1 MMRKRMG
8 LLALVMVLVAGLM
21 GSAGASEVV
30 GCGCGGSAC
39 WPSCECSPGNAC
51 GPGCKYAETVAPA
64 VMKAAV
70 VATEGGNA
78 SSLYAVMSATRG
90 LRADGTNLTV
100 PAGTVLQGQQIQ
112 SIGGVPYVVGT
123 TANQGMIYLPLSSLG
138 LVKQEHQVA
147 DANHKVLEMTW
158 ETVIDILMTTDSRE
172 SKMMDWQ
179 IKMKAGVRQNIEEA
193 EKRLLEEVLDEAR
206 KRYSISD
213 VQE

>member
-51 GPGCKYAETVAPA
+51 GPGCRYAVAP
-64 VMKAAV
+64 VVVKAAV

-78 SSLYAVMSATRG
+78 SSQYAVMSATRG

-123 TANQGMIYLPLSSLG
+123 TANQGMIYVPLSSLG
-138 LVKQEHQVA
+138 LVKQEHQVTVV
-147 DANHKVLEMTW
+147 NNKVLEITW
-158 ETVIDILMTTDSRE
+158 ETVIDILQKTDPFE
-172 SKMMDWQ
+172 SIMMDRQ
-179 IKMKAGVRQNIEEA
+179 NKMKADFMRELAEKEQRWLEEELEEENRRQNTN
-193 EKRLLEEVLDEAR
+193 D
-206 KRYSISD
+206 D
-213 VQE
+213 QE